1 MYEKGQRIVIRSGN
15 RSDQMVLVED
25 IIADQNGQKLK
36 VKDPSTGAIRV
47 VDPFNTDEQIVEH
60 LED

>member
-1 MYEKGQRIVIRSGN
+1 MYEKGQRIVIRSDKQG
-15 RSDQMVLVED
+15 DQMVLVED

-47 VDPFNTDEQIVEH
+47 VDPFSQNIVEH